1 MKIVYPDYDRSILS
15 TLNSCLRYYGAE
27 IAYPTLPELDALIN
41 TRPRHVM
48 LLLLDGMGKW
58 PLHRALKEDSYLRD
72 REIAT
77 VTSIYPSTTAAATT
91 AYFAAQ
97 SALEHGWLGWHVHM
111 KEYAADVILF
121 QSRTYHTEKPV
132 DGPEP
137 GPHSLPFESTFERVR
152 RFRPEI
158 CTNSIYP
165 FETYSEHGAQCRR
178 RANSF
183 GEMCR
188 NLQEISASPRPSFT
202 IAYWPEPDSTM
213 HRFGEG
219 SKEADQMFLELD
231 RQLRS
236 LRERL
241 ADTLLIVTADHG
253 MINVTEPVDVARI
266 PALLETLV
274 LPPSVEPRAGAFYV
288 KNHRRREFEQAFREE
303 CGEDFLLLTREEVL
317 ETGLLGRG
325 RQHPRID
332 DFLGDYFACATGRR
346 FFQFSLPDGRPKY
359 FLKGQHAGL
368 TEDEMLVSVLAE
380 RIP

>member
-15 TLNSCLRYYGAE
+15 TLNSCLRYYGAG

-158 CTNSIYP
+158 CTTASIL
-165 FETYSEHGAQCRR
+165 SR
-178 RANSF
+178 
-183 GEMCR
+183 
-188 NLQEISASPRPSFT
+188 
-202 IAYWPEPDSTM
+202 
-213 HRFGEG
+213 
-219 SKEADQMFLELD
+219 
-231 RQLRS
+231 
-236 LRERL
+236 
-241 ADTLLIVTADHG
+241 
-253 MINVTEPVDVARI
+253 RI
-266 PALLETLV
+266 PSTARNVGGGRIRSARCAATCGRF
-274 LPPSVEPRAGAFYV
+274 PPR
-288 KNHRRREFEQAFREE
+288 
-303 CGEDFLLLTREEVL
+303 
-317 ETGLLGRG
+317 RG
-325 RQHPRID
+325 RALPLPIGRSRTAPCTA
-332 DFLGDYFACATGRR
+332 LGKARKRRTRCFKIWIGSCATCGNA
-346 FFQFSLPDGRPKY
+346 L
-359 FLKGQHAGL
+359 
-368 TEDEMLVSVLAE
+368 
-380 RIP
+380 RIPC